1 MILATAAALLL
12 LVPAACAT
20 VAGSG
25 SGFALGFT
33 ANPVTNE
40 IAAASVGRGLDPTD
54 PGLDAIDTAISFGAW
69 YKSNTYDSALN
80 WSDLISIASYED
92 LNLLQLDA
100 IVGPDFGLS
109 GSRAGWAFTR
119 GVPVASP
126 LELLWGE
133 WHHYFM
139 TWDGDTVTVYMDG
152 VPFGTIVTG
161 SGVSLKAQTNLA
173 LILGMRPYGGWGAG
187 TVATSQVDDSFFGA
201 LDELSVWSRGLCA
214 DEVAQIWNITHD
226 TSNLPDDLVSF
237 LTRANNALARA

>member
-1 MILATAAALLL
+1 MILATAALLL

-33 ANPVTNE
+33 AHPVTNE
-40 IAAASVGRGLDPTD
+40 IAAASVGSGLDLTD
-54 PGLDAIDTAISFGAW
+54 PGLDVIDTAISFGAW
-69 YKSNTYDSALN
+69 YKSCTYDSALN
-80 WSDLISIASYED
+80 FRDIISIASYED

-161 SGVSLKAQTNLA
+161 GGVSLKAQTNLA

-187 TVATSQVDDSFFGA
+187 TVATSRIHAAFSGA
-201 LDELSVWSRGLCA
+201 LDGVSVWSRALCA
-214 DEVAQIWNITHD
+214 DEVAQIWNVSQN
-226 TSNLPDDLVSF
+226 TSNLPDDLV
-237 LTRANNALARA
+237 RV